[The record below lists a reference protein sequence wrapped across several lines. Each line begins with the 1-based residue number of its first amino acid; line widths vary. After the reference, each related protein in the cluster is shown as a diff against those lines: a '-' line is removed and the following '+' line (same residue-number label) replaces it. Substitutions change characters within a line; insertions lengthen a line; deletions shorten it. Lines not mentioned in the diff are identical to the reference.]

1 MKKIKYSGMRST
13 IGEYVHLASRI
24 NSPCISIEAGARK
37 LMEFCSQY
45 DFTYTSVLLKVIA
58 RVQKKYPIMNA
69 ILARDIIRKKIFLFE
84 SVDISIAMEKSI
96 RERKLF

>member
-13 IGEYVHLASRI
+13 ISEYVHLASRI
-24 NSPCISIEAGARK
+24 NSPCISIEADARK

-58 RVQKKYPIMNA
+58 HVKKNIP
-69 ILARDIIRKKIFLFE
+69 
-84 SVDISIAMEKSI
+84 
-96 RERKLF
+96 